1 MMYLKLI
8 LKSRN
13 MKMIIKSKI
22 VKIMKL
28 NCKIRSSHLLWT
40 LLLLINVDTIGT
52 PIEVT
57 THKISQMG
65 GLL

>member
-1 MMYLKLI
+1 
-8 LKSRN
+8 

-40 LLLLINVDTIGT
+40 LLLLINVETIGT

-57 THKISQMG
+57 THKISRMG